1 MRFVLSLLL
10 LSLLCTC
17 DPAPKTADT
26 ATDETAPMEKPAFS
40 GDWEILFDGSSTD
53 KWRGYNKESFPTKG
67 WRIENGELMVEHSGT
82 EEDGFG
88 GDIITKDKFTDF
100 ELEVEFALTDTS
112 NSGIFYLVQ
121 EVENTPIWHSAPEY
135 QLLDDETYKIT
146 YPSLTLAQ
154 CTGANYDMHP
164 QEINHSHPIGEWN
177 KARITKRGNH
187 VAHWL
192 NDKLVIEYDLYSDDW
207 KARYTKSKFADYS
220 IYAQDKPGHLGL
232 QDHGH
237 LCRFRNVRVRRE

>member
-1 MRFVLSLLL
+1 MRHFLPLLL

-17 DPAPKTADT
+17 DPAPKATDTTTDT
-26 ATDETAPMEKPAFS
+26 AEVMEEVAPSDE
-40 GDWEILFDGSSTD
+40 WEILFDGSSTE
-53 KWRGYNKESFPTKG
+53 KWRGYNKATFPTKG
-67 WRIENGELMVEHSGT
+67 WRVENGELMVDHSGG

-88 GDIITKDKFTDF
+88 GDIITKDKYTDF

-135 QLLDDETYKIT
+135 QLLDDETYKAT
-146 YPSLTLAQ
+146 YESLTLAQ

-164 QEINHSHPIGEWN
+164 QEINHSNPIGEWN
-177 KARITKRGNH
+177 KARITKKGNH
-187 VAHWL
+187 VEHWL
-192 NDKLVIEYDLYSDDW
+192 NGHLVIEYDLYSDDW
-207 KARYTKSKFADYS
+207 KERFAKSKFANYA
-220 IYAQDKPGHLGL
+220 IYAHNEPGHLGL

-237 LCRFRNVRVRRE
+237 LCRFRNVRVKRE